1 MDTKESAMSN
11 HLAALS
17 STSLFRIDKFI
28 VPAAVRP
35 AFIAQM
41 QHIQATL
48 RTLPGCL
55 RTSVLDQ
62 TGGSGEFNVLTLVE
76 WADAAAVAAATPVV
90 QKMFADEGFDPA
102 VFTRDAGVRADQGFY
117 TVA

>member
-1 MDTKESAMSN
+1 MSN
-11 HLAALS
+11 DFASLS
-17 STSLFRIDKFI
+17 STSLFRIDKFV

-41 QHIQATL
+41 QHIQARL

-76 WADAAAVAAATPVV
+76 WADQAAVTAATGVV
-90 QKMFADEGFDPA
+90 QKMLADEGFDPIA
-102 VFTRDAGVRADQGFY
+102 FTRDAGVRADQGFY